1 MSQMSTSLPKGIKC
15 CFVYNRTLGAT
26 FLILLSPLDISDEQA
41 TDEDHCEKI
50 LYYIPQNASIS
61 DKARDVSIADALIE
75 FSASFDSDSTIQV
88 VRSEQYS

>member
-1 MSQMSTSLPKGIKC
+1 MNPISAALPEGIKC
-15 CFVYNRTLGAT
+15 CFVYNRTLGENS
-26 FLILLSPLDISDEQA
+26 IVSLLPIDISDEQA

-75 FSASFDSDSTIQV
+75 FSGSFDSESSIQV
-88 VRSEQYS
+88 VRSDKYS

>member
-1 MSQMSTSLPKGIKC
+1 MSAPLPEGIKC
-15 CFVYNRTLGAT
+15 CFVYNRTLGENPS
-26 FLILLSPLDISDEQA
+26 ISLLPLDISDEQA

-75 FSASFDSDSTIQV
+75 FSGSFDSDSSIQV
-88 VRSEQYS
+88 VRSDKYS